1 MPFGV
6 YDIYNEKHLFE
17 SLAQLILQHIDIQR
31 WIFKIDDHFDG
42 LGIAYCDIALY
53 LPCYSNILKNI
64 VPIEK
69 RKIIDDDLMKE
80 FHMKILSELPDVL
93 DKYTIYVNKNQ
104 FHSWQSYLK
113 VFLSQGGIIEAY
125 PPADSVRTTTICL
138 SIEPNGR
145 YSLIC
150 SGDQIHAET
159 QFSCW
164 AFVFPQSSIDSN
176 QLNIYCSNIVEQCKQ
191 RNIYGHIDIDFLT
204 FIDTKT
210 DKQNIWVSDLS
221 IGYSEHV
228 SHYRVMRYITTGEF
242 NPQTH
247 SFTVKSKQM
256 KQRLR
261 NWQNG
266 APIYTVKTNSN
277 SFSILLFLLD
287 YRKKSLCYLE
297 SEIIS

>member
-1 MPFGV
+1 MPFGE
-6 YDIYNEKHLFE
+6 YDIYNEKHFFE
-17 SLAQLILQHIDIQR
+17 ALTQLILEHIDIQR

-42 LGIAYCDIALY
+42 LGIAYCDIANY
-53 LPCYSNILKNI
+53 IPCYSHILEH
-64 VPIEK
+64 IENK
-69 RKIIDDDLMKE
+69 SLTKE
-80 FHMKILSELPDVL
+80 FHMKILSELPNVL
-93 DKYTIYVNKNQ
+93 DKYTIYVNNNQ
-104 FHSWQSYLK
+104 FNSWQSYLK
-113 VFLSQGGIIEAY
+113 VFLSHGGIIEAY
-125 PPADSVRTTTICL
+125 PPSDSVSTTTICL
-138 SIEPNGR
+138 SIEPNGH

-159 QFSCW
+159 EFSCW
-164 AFVFPQSSIDSN
+164 GFVFPQSTIDPN
-176 QLNIYCSNIVEQCKQ
+176 QLNIYCSYIIEQCKQ

-228 SHYRVMRYITTGEF
+228 SHYHVMRYITTGQF

-247 SFTVKSKQM
+247 LFTIKSRQA

-266 APIYTVKTNSN
+266 APTYTVRTYSN
-277 SFSILLFLLD
+277 SFSTILHVCVF
-287 YRKKSLCYLE
+287 
-297 SEIIS
+297 